1 MVPNIA
7 IEMLSKNFLLNVD
20 MLECIRRGSAGILF
34 ASNEG
39 VLLIDIPSNIYMLS
53 STNNEI
59 SKKLISILPDDFN
72 IIAVHD
78 KFSFDLLMKK
88 HNFSETMICYN
99 TVYTKSTPIPFDN
112 SIVEIKP
119 LTLEYKTSIINS
131 YSKIDIVDDSYIE
144 NRLNANVMLGAFINN
159 NLCGFIGCHE
169 EGSIGMLEVLPEHKW
184 KGIGSALQIAAT
196 NAALAQKRYPY
207 GQVVETNIASTELQK
222 KLGFE
227 LSKDKVYW
235 LIK

>member
-1 MVPNIA
+1 MVTNIA
-7 IEMLSKNFLLNVD
+7 IEMLTKNFLLNVD
-20 MLECIRRGSAGILF
+20 MLECIRRGSVEILS

-39 VLLIDIPSNIYMLS
+39 VLLIDIPSKIYMLS
-53 STNNEI
+53 SNNNEI
-59 SKKLISILPDDFN
+59 SKNLISMLPNDFN
-72 IIAVHD
+72 IIAVHN

-88 HNFSETMICYN
+88 NNFSETMICYN
-99 TVYTKSTPIPFDN
+99 TVYTKNAPIPFDN
-112 SIVEIKP
+112 SVVEIKP

-144 NRLNANVMLGAFINN
+144 NRLNSNVMLGAFIDN
-159 NLCGFIGCHE
+159 NLCGFIGSHE
-169 EGSIGMLEVLPEHKW
+169 EGSIGMLEVLPEYKG

-207 GQVVETNIASTELQK
+207 GQVVETNVASAALQK